1 MDETDREIIDMLE
14 ENGRAS
20 FTSIAEEIGV
30 SEGTVRRRV
39 QEMEKN
45 GVIDRFTVELSSS
58 GVRAVVMVKIST
70 GTDLDSVLENFPS
83 SIDVKEV
90 AGDKDLVLELER
102 GSNEEINEVLDEIR
116 RVEGVVDTK
125 TYTVLK
131 QRKL

>member
-1 MDETDREIIDMLE
+1 MDETDLEIIDMLE

-45 GVIDRFTVELSSS
+45 GVIDHFTVKLTSS

-90 AGDKDLVLELER
+90 AGDKDLVLEFER
-102 GSNEEINEVLDEIR
+102 DSNEEINEVLDEVR
-116 RVEGVVDTK
+116 SVEGVEDTK

>member
-45 GVIDRFTVELSSS
+45 GVIDHFTVKLTSS

-90 AGDKDLVLELER
+90 AGDKDLVLEFER
-102 GSNEEINEVLDEIR
+102 DSNEEINEVLDEVR
-116 RVEGVVDTK
+116 SVEGVEDTK